1 MKKYILCAG
10 ALLLLAGS
18 AAAQQQPQ
26 FSQYGFNG
34 LNLNPAY
41 AGVKG
46 YGEITGIGR
55 IQYFGYSPT
64 FDSGGSPTTA
74 SLTASLPVPVLAGGL
89 GIGVYRDRIAE
100 LYTTNVQL
108 SYSRHLKIGEGT
120 LGLGVQG
127 IFNNIYQGTYRAVDD
142 DDIVVPREGSDSKWD
157 AGVGVWYEAP
167 KLYVGL
173 SLNNLLRSGYRF
185 NSQVPASGKSAQYL
199 TENHAYLT
207 GGYNIDLTSDVVITP
222 TALVKLVLPGEFGDS
237 DKLTLRNASYEVGAR
252 ATFNDRFW
260 GGLGYRSGDAFT
272 ALGGISFA
280 QDNALRLGLAYDLIA
295 FGQEAKATSSFE
307 VMLSYRLPKPS
318 LTVRPAIRTPRYS
331 F

>member
-1 MKKYILCAG
+1 MKKYLLCVG
-10 ALLLLAGS
+10 ALLLFGKAV
-18 AAAQQQPQ
+18 AQQQPQ

-55 IQYFGYSPT
+55 IQYFGFNST
-64 FDSGGSPTTA
+64 FDTGGSPTTA
-74 SLTASLPVPVLAGGL
+74 SLTASLPIPALAGGL
-89 GIGVYRDRIAE
+89 GLGIYRDRIAE

-108 SYSRHLKIGEGT
+108 SYSRHVKLGEGT

-127 IFNNIYQGTYRAVDD
+127 LLNNIYQGKYRPVDEND
-142 DDIVVPREGSDSKWD
+142 VAVPREGSDAKFD

-167 KLYVGL
+167 KYYAGL
-173 SLNNLLRSGYRF
+173 SVNNLLRSTYRF
-185 NSQVPASGKSAQYL
+185 KSEVVASGKTAQYL

-207 GGYNIDLTSDVVITP
+207 GGYNIDLTPNVVLTP
-222 TALVKLVLPGEFGDS
+222 TALVKLVLPGKFGDS
-237 DKLTLRNASYEVGAR
+237 GKLNLRNASYEVGAR

-280 QDNALRLGLAYDLIA
+280 QDNALRLGLAYDIIA

-307 VMLSYRLPKPS
+307 IMLSYRLPKPS
-318 LTVRPAIRTPRYS
+318 INIRPAIRTPRYS

>member
-1 MKKYILCAG
+1 MKRYILCAG
-10 ALLLLAGS
+10 ALLVMGK

-26 FSQYGFNG
+26 FSHYGLNG
-34 LNLNPAY
+34 MNLNPAY

-55 IQYFGYSPT
+55 IQYYGYDAS

-89 GIGVYRDRIAE
+89 GIGIYRDRIAE

-108 SYSRHLKIGEGT
+108 SYSRHLKLGEGT

-127 IFNNIYQGTYRAVDD
+127 LLNNIYHGKYRFNDEN
-142 DDIVVPREGSDSKWD
+142 DIAVPREGSDAKFD

-167 KLYVGL
+167 KFYAGL
-173 SLNNLLRSGYRF
+173 SMNNLLRSGYRF
-185 NSQVPASGKSAQYL
+185 KSEGIANAKTAQYL

-207 GGYNIDLTSDVVITP
+207 GGYNIEVTSDVVITP
-222 TALVKLVLPGEFGDS
+222 TALMKLVLPGKFGDS

-272 ALGGISFA
+272 ALGGVSFA

-318 LTVRPAIRTPRYS
+318 LNIRPAIRTPRYS

>member
-10 ALLLLAGS
+10 ALLLLGRAN
-18 AAAQQQPQ
+18 AQQQPQ
-26 FSQYGFNG
+26 FSHYG
-34 LNLNPAY
+34 LNGMSLNPAY

-55 IQYFGYSPT
+55 IQYYGYNPT
-64 FDSGGSPTTA
+64 FYTGGSPTTA
-74 SLTASLPVPVLAGGL
+74 SLTASLPVAVLGGGL
-89 GIGVYRDRIAE
+89 GLGVYRDRIAE

-108 SYSRHLKIGEGT
+108 SYSRHLKLGEGT

-127 IFNNIYQGTYRAVDD
+127 IFNNIYQGTYKAVDD
-142 DDIVVPREGSDSKWD
+142 DDIAVPREGSDAKFD
-157 AGVGVWYEAP
+157 AGAGVWYEAP

-185 NSQVPASGKSAQYL
+185 KSEVATSGKSAQYL

-207 GGYNIDLTSDVVITP
+207 GGYNIDLTPDVVLTP

-237 DKLTLRNASYEVGAR
+237 GKLTLRNASYEVGAR

-307 VMLSYRLPKPS
+307 IMLSYRLPKPS
-318 LTVRPAIRTPRYS
+318 LSIRPAIRTPRYS

>member
-10 ALLLLAGS
+10 ALLLLGKAT
-18 AAAQQQPQ
+18 AQQQPQ
-26 FSQYGFNG
+26 FSHYG
-34 LNLNPAY
+34 LNGMSLNPAY

-55 IQYFGYSPT
+55 IQYYGYNPT
-64 FDSGGSPTTA
+64 FYTGGSPTTA
-74 SLTASLPVPVLAGGL
+74 SLTASLPVAVLGGGL
-89 GIGVYRDRIAE
+89 GLGVYRDRIAE

-108 SYSRHLKIGEGT
+108 SYSRHLKLGEGT

-127 IFNNIYQGTYRAVDD
+127 IFNNIYQGTYKAVDD
-142 DDIVVPREGSDSKWD
+142 DDIAVPREGSDAKFD
-157 AGVGVWYEAP
+157 AGAGVWYEAP

-185 NSQVPASGKSAQYL
+185 KSEVATSGKSAQYL

-207 GGYNIDLTSDVVITP
+207 GGYNIDLTPDVVLTP

-237 DKLTLRNASYEVGAR
+237 GKLTLRNASYEVGAR

-307 VMLSYRLPKPS
+307 IMLSYRLPKPS
-318 LTVRPAIRTPRYS
+318 LSIRPAIRTPRYS